1 MQERVR
7 LLERA
12 AFKYLTSLVVFV
24 AFILTVSAQQT
35 SAPPRE
41 TSKAKRALIIS
52 IDGLD
57 ARYLLRADEYGLKIP
72 TLRRLM
78 REGAMAA
85 VIGVYPSVTYPSHT
99 TIVTGATPAR
109 HGIVNNTLFE
119 PPPMK
124 PTGSWF
130 WFARDI
136 KADTLW
142 DAAARRGLS
151 VGLVS
156 WPVSTGAG
164 DWNVPEIWKPG
175 TRPFESRDT
184 VREYARPRGL
194 IEEVESADADLFKR
208 LTPDEGDDMRTRFA
222 EYIIAHKRPQ
232 LMLVHLFDLDH
243 FEHNYGPFTPQAFA
257 VLEKV
262 DGYIARLLAAAERAG
277 TLSETAIFIVSDHGF
292 MTISKAFHPLIVL
305 ERAGLLKVASDDG
318 GRRTITEWRA
328 WPYVSGGSC
337 AIILRDD
344 RDQEALKRALD
355 AFRPYEQQGILR
367 IVGADELR
375 RLGANPQASFALEA
389 AEGYAFGGGIAG
401 EVITP
406 SPGRGTHG
414 YLPTRPDYRASF
426 IAAGAGIGQKGKI
439 GEIRMIDIGPTVARL
454 LGLELRDAQ
463 GRALP
468 LE

>member
-1 MQERVR
+1 MRKILSVQFAAAV
-7 LLERA
+7 LLASIVA
-12 AFKYLTSLVVFV
+12 ALFSIAPAARNLGP
-24 AFILTVSAQQT
+24 QN
-35 SAPPRE
+35 SAP
-41 TSKAKRALIIS
+41 KAKRALVIS

-78 REGAMAA
+78 REGVVAP

-164 DWNVPEIWKPG
+164 DWNVPEIWSPG
-175 TRPFESRDT
+175 KSPFESRDT

-194 IEEVESADADLFKR
+194 VEEVERADPELFKN

-243 FEHNYGPFTPQAFA
+243 FEHSYGPFTSQAFTT
-257 VLEKV
+257 LEKV
-262 DGYIARLLAAAERAG
+262 DGYIGRLLAAVERAG
-277 TLSETAIFIVSDHGF
+277 LLSETAVFIVSDHGF
-292 MTISKAFHPLIVL
+292 MAISRTFNPLIVL
-305 ERAGLLKVASDDG
+305 EQAGLVKIAPDAD
-318 GRRTITEWRA
+318 GRRRIIEWRA
-328 WPYVSGGSC
+328 LPYISGGSC

-344 RDQEALKRALD
+344 QDQEALRRVRE

-367 IVGADELR
+367 IIDRSELE
-375 RLGANPQASFALEA
+375 RLGTNPRAAFALEA
-389 AEGYAFGGGIAG
+389 AEGYAFGGGLTG
-401 EVITP
+401 ETITP
-406 SPGRGTHG
+406 SLNRGTHG
-414 YLPTRPDYRASF
+414 YLPTLPDYRASF
-426 IAAGAGIGQKGKI
+426 IAAGAGIERKGKI

-468 LE
+468 LA

>member
-1 MQERVR
+1 MRKILSVQFAAAV
-7 LLERA
+7 LLASIVA
-12 AFKYLTSLVVFV
+12 ALFSIAPAARNLGP
-24 AFILTVSAQQT
+24 QN
-35 SAPPRE
+35 SAP
-41 TSKAKRALIIS
+41 KAKRALVIS

-78 REGAMAA
+78 REGVVAP

-164 DWNVPEIWKPG
+164 DWNVPEIWSPG
-175 TRPFESRDT
+175 KSPFESRDT

-194 IEEVESADADLFKR
+194 VEEVERADPELFKN

-243 FEHNYGPFTPQAFA
+243 FEHSYGPFTSQAFTT
-257 VLEKV
+257 LEKV
-262 DGYIARLLAAAERAG
+262 DGYIGRLLAAVERAG
-277 TLSETAIFIVSDHGF
+277 LLSETAVFIVSDHGF
-292 MTISKAFHPLIVL
+292 MAISRTFNPLIVL
-305 ERAGLLKVASDDG
+305 EQAGLVKIAPDAD
-318 GRRTITEWRA
+318 GRRRIIEWRA
-328 WPYVSGGSC
+328 LPYISGGSC
-337 AIILRDD
+337 AIILRDNQ
-344 RDQEALKRALD
+344 DQEALRRARE

-367 IVGADELR
+367 IIDRSELE
-375 RLGANPQASFALEA
+375 RLGANPRAAFALEA
-389 AEGYAFGGGIAG
+389 AEGYAFGGGLTG
-401 EVITP
+401 ETITP
-406 SPGRGTHG
+406 SLNRGTHG
-414 YLPTRPDYRASF
+414 YLPTLPDYRASL
-426 IAAGAGIGQKGKI
+426 IIAGAGLARRGRID
-439 GEIRMIDIGPTVARL
+439 EINMTRIGPTIARL
-454 LGLELRDAQ
+454 LGLELRGSEAPPI
-463 GRALP
+463 P

>member
-1 MQERVR
+1 MMRKILSVQFAAAV
-7 LLERA
+7 LLASIVA
-12 AFKYLTSLVVFV
+12 ALFSIAPAARNLGP
-24 AFILTVSAQQT
+24 QN
-35 SAPPRE
+35 SAP
-41 TSKAKRALIIS
+41 KAKRALVIS

-78 REGAMAA
+78 REGVVAP

-164 DWNVPEIWKPG
+164 DWNVPEIWSPG
-175 TRPFESRDT
+175 KSPFESRDT

-194 IEEVESADADLFKR
+194 VEEVERADPELFKN

-243 FEHNYGPFTPQAFA
+243 FEHSYGPFTSQAFTT
-257 VLEKV
+257 LEKV
-262 DGYIARLLAAAERAG
+262 DGYIGRLLAAVERAG
-277 TLSETAIFIVSDHGF
+277 LLSETAVFIVSDHGF
-292 MTISKAFHPLIVL
+292 MAISRTFNPLIVL
-305 ERAGLLKVASDDG
+305 EQAGLVKIAPDAD
-318 GRRTITEWRA
+318 GRRRIIEWRA
-328 WPYVSGGSC
+328 LPYISGGSC

-344 RDQEALKRALD
+344 QDQEALRRARE

-367 IVGADELR
+367 IIDRSELE
-375 RLGANPQASFALEA
+375 RLGANPRAAFALEA
-389 AEGYAFGGGIAG
+389 AEGYAFGGGLTG
-401 EVITP
+401 ETITP
-406 SPGRGTHG
+406 SLNRGTHG
-414 YLPTRPDYRASF
+414 YLPTLPDYRASF
-426 IAAGAGIGQKGKI
+426 IAAGAGIERKGKI

>member
-243 FEHNYGPFTPQAFA
+243 FEHDHGPFTPQAFA
-257 VLEKV
+257 ILEKV
-262 DGYIARLLAAAERAG
+262 DGYVERLLAAASRAG
-277 TLSETAIFIVSDHGF
+277 TLDETAVLVVSDHGF
-292 MTISKAFHPLIVL
+292 MRISKTIHPLVVL
-305 ERAGLLKVASDDG
+305 ERAGLLKAERDG
-318 GRRTITEWRA
+318 AGKKVVTDWRA
-328 WPYVSGGSC
+328 MPYVAGGAC
-337 AIILRDD
+337 FIILRDPQD
-344 RDQEALKRALD
+344 AEALARARE
-355 AFRPYEQQGILR
+355 AFRPYMQQGILR
-367 IVGADELR
+367 IINKNELELLGADPR
-375 RLGANPQASFALEA
+375 AAFALDA
-389 AEGYAFGGGIAG
+389 NEGYAFGGSFAEDAVG
-401 EVITP
+401 P
-406 SPGRGTHG
+406 SSSRGTHG
-414 YLPTRPDYRASF
+414 YLPTLPDYRASF
-426 IAAGAGIGQKGKI
+426 IAAGAGIGRKGKI

>member
-1 MQERVR
+1 MRKILSVQFAAAV
-7 LLERA
+7 LLASIVA
-12 AFKYLTSLVVFV
+12 ALFSIAPAARNLGP
-24 AFILTVSAQQT
+24 QN
-35 SAPPRE
+35 SAP
-41 TSKAKRALIIS
+41 KAKRALVIS

-78 REGAMAA
+78 REGVVAP

-164 DWNVPEIWKPG
+164 DWNVPEIWSPG
-175 TRPFESRDT
+175 KSPFESRDT

-194 IEEVESADADLFKR
+194 VEEVERADPELFKN

-243 FEHNYGPFTPQAFA
+243 FEHSYGPFTSQAFTT
-257 VLEKV
+257 LEKV
-262 DGYIARLLAAAERAG
+262 DGYIGRLLAAVERAG
-277 TLSETAIFIVSDHGF
+277 LLSETAVFIVSDHGF
-292 MTISKAFHPLIVL
+292 MAISRTFNPLIVL
-305 ERAGLLKVASDDG
+305 EQAGLVKIAPDAD
-318 GRRTITEWRA
+318 GRRRIIEWRA
-328 WPYVSGGSC
+328 LPYISGGSC
-337 AIILRDD
+337 AIILRDNQ
-344 RDQEALKRALD
+344 DQEALRRARE

-367 IVGADELR
+367 IIDRSELE
-375 RLGANPQASFALEA
+375 RLGANPRAAFALEA
-389 AEGYAFGGGIAG
+389 AEGYAFGGGLTG
-401 EVITP
+401 ETITP
-406 SPGRGTHG
+406 SLNRGTHG
-414 YLPTRPDYRASF
+414 YLPTLPDYRASL
-426 IAAGAGIGQKGKI
+426 IIAGAGLARRGRID
-439 GEIRMIDIGPTVARL
+439 EINMTRIGPTIARS
-454 LGLELRDAQ
+454 LGLELRGSEAPPI
-463 GRALP
+463 P

>member
-1 MQERVR
+1 MRKILSVQFAAAV
-7 LLERA
+7 LLASIVA
-12 AFKYLTSLVVFV
+12 ALFSIAPAARNLGP
-24 AFILTVSAQQT
+24 QN
-35 SAPPRE
+35 SAP
-41 TSKAKRALIIS
+41 KAKRALVIS

-78 REGAMAA
+78 REGVVAP

-164 DWNVPEIWKPG
+164 DWNVPEIWSPG
-175 TRPFESRDT
+175 KSPFESRDT

-194 IEEVESADADLFKR
+194 VEEVERADPELFKN

-243 FEHNYGPFTPQAFA
+243 FEHSYGPFTSQAFTT
-257 VLEKV
+257 LEKV
-262 DGYIARLLAAAERAG
+262 DGYIGRLLAAVERAG
-277 TLSETAIFIVSDHGF
+277 LLSETAVFIVSDHGF
-292 MTISKAFHPLIVL
+292 MAISRTFNPLIVL
-305 ERAGLLKVASDDG
+305 EQAGLVKIAPDAD
-318 GRRTITEWRA
+318 GRRRIIEWRA
-328 WPYVSGGSC
+328 LPYISGGSC

-344 RDQEALKRALD
+344 QDQEALRRARE

-367 IVGADELR
+367 IIDRSELE
-375 RLGANPQASFALEA
+375 RLGTNPRAAFALEA
-389 AEGYAFGGGIAG
+389 AEGYAFGGGLTG
-401 EVITP
+401 ETITP
-406 SPGRGTHG
+406 SLNRGTHG
-414 YLPTRPDYRASF
+414 YLPTLPDYRASL
-426 IAAGAGIGQKGKI
+426 IIAGAGLARRGRID
-439 GEIRMIDIGPTVARL
+439 EINMTRIGPTIARL
-454 LGLELRDAQ
+454 LGLELRGSEAPPI
-463 GRALP
+463 P

>member
-1 MQERVR
+1 MMRKILSVQFAAAV
-7 LLERA
+7 LLASIVA
-12 AFKYLTSLVVFV
+12 ALFSIAPAARNLGP
-24 AFILTVSAQQT
+24 QN
-35 SAPPRE
+35 SAP
-41 TSKAKRALIIS
+41 KAKRALVIS

-78 REGAMAA
+78 REGVVAP

-164 DWNVPEIWKPG
+164 DWNVPEIWSPG
-175 TRPFESRDT
+175 KSPFESRDT

-194 IEEVESADADLFKR
+194 VEEVERADPELFKN

-243 FEHNYGPFTPQAFA
+243 FEHSYGPFTSQAFTT
-257 VLEKV
+257 LEKV
-262 DGYIARLLAAAERAG
+262 DGYIGRLLAAVERAG
-277 TLSETAIFIVSDHGF
+277 LLSETAVFIVSDHGF
-292 MTISKAFHPLIVL
+292 MAVSKTFNPLIVL
-305 ERAGLLKVASDDG
+305 EQAGLVKTAPDAD
-318 GRRTITEWRA
+318 GRRRIIEWRA
-328 WPYVSGGSC
+328 LPYISGGSC
-337 AIILRDD
+337 AIILRDNQ
-344 RDQEALKRALD
+344 DQEALRRVRE

-367 IVGADELR
+367 IIDRSELE
-375 RLGANPQASFALEA
+375 RLGTNPRAAFALEA
-389 AEGYAFGGGIAG
+389 AEGYAFGGGLTG
-401 EVITP
+401 ETITP
-406 SPGRGTHG
+406 SLNRGTHG
-414 YLPTRPDYRASF
+414 YLPTLPDYRASF
-426 IAAGAGIGQKGKI
+426 IAAGAGIERKGKI

-468 LE
+468 LA

>member
-1 MQERVR
+1 MMRKILSVQFAAAV
-7 LLERA
+7 LLASIVA
-12 AFKYLTSLVVFV
+12 ALFSIAPAARNLGP
-24 AFILTVSAQQT
+24 QN
-35 SAPPRE
+35 SAP
-41 TSKAKRALIIS
+41 KAKRALVIS

-78 REGAMAA
+78 REGVVAP

-164 DWNVPEIWKPG
+164 DWNVPEIWSPG
-175 TRPFESRDT
+175 KSPFESRDT

-194 IEEVESADADLFKR
+194 VEEVERADPELFKN

-243 FEHNYGPFTPQAFA
+243 FEHSYGPFTSQAFTT
-257 VLEKV
+257 LEKV
-262 DGYIARLLAAAERAG
+262 DGYIGRLLAAVERAG
-277 TLSETAIFIVSDHGF
+277 LLSETAVFIVSDHGF
-292 MTISKAFHPLIVL
+292 MAISRTFNPLIVL
-305 ERAGLLKVASDDG
+305 EQAGLVKIAPDAD
-318 GRRTITEWRA
+318 GRRRIIEWRA
-328 WPYVSGGSC
+328 LPYISGGSC

-344 RDQEALKRALD
+344 QDQEALRRVRE

-367 IVGADELR
+367 IIDRSELE
-375 RLGANPQASFALEA
+375 RLGTNPRAAFALEA
-389 AEGYAFGGGIAG
+389 AEGYAFGGGLTG
-401 EVITP
+401 ETITP
-406 SPGRGTHG
+406 SLNRGTHG
-414 YLPTRPDYRASF
+414 YLPTLPDYRASF
-426 IAAGAGIGQKGKI
+426 IAAGAGIERKGKI

-468 LE
+468 LA

>member
-1 MQERVR
+1 MMRKILSVQFAAAV
-7 LLERA
+7 LLASIVA
-12 AFKYLTSLVVFV
+12 ALFSIAPAARNLGP
-24 AFILTVSAQQT
+24 QN
-35 SAPPRE
+35 SAP
-41 TSKAKRALIIS
+41 KAKRALVIS

-78 REGAMAA
+78 REGVVAP

-164 DWNVPEIWKPG
+164 DWNVPEIWSPG
-175 TRPFESRDT
+175 KSPFESRDT

-194 IEEVESADADLFKR
+194 VEEVERADPELFKN

-243 FEHNYGPFTPQAFA
+243 FEHSYGPFTSQAFTT
-257 VLEKV
+257 LEKV
-262 DGYIARLLAAAERAG
+262 DGYIGRLLAAVERAG
-277 TLSETAIFIVSDHGF
+277 LLSETAVFIVSDHGF
-292 MTISKAFHPLIVL
+292 MAISRTFNPLIVL
-305 ERAGLLKVASDDG
+305 EQAGLVKIAPDAD
-318 GRRTITEWRA
+318 GRRRIIEWRA
-328 WPYVSGGSC
+328 LPYISGGSC

-344 RDQEALKRALD
+344 QDQEALRRARE

-367 IVGADELR
+367 IIDRSELE
-375 RLGANPQASFALEA
+375 RLGTNPRAAFALEA
-389 AEGYAFGGGIAG
+389 AEGYAFGGGLTG
-401 EVITP
+401 ETITP
-406 SPGRGTHG
+406 SLNRGTHG
-414 YLPTRPDYRASF
+414 YLPTLPDYRASL
-426 IAAGAGIGQKGKI
+426 IIAGAGLARRGRID
-439 GEIRMIDIGPTVARL
+439 EINMTRIGPTIARL
-454 LGLELRDAQ
+454 LGLELRGSEAPPI
-463 GRALP
+463 P

>member
-1 MQERVR
+1 MMRKILSVQFAAAV
-7 LLERA
+7 LLASIVA
-12 AFKYLTSLVVFV
+12 ALFSIAPAARNLGP
-24 AFILTVSAQQT
+24 QN
-35 SAPPRE
+35 SAP
-41 TSKAKRALIIS
+41 KAKRALVIS

-78 REGAMAA
+78 REGVVAP

-142 DAAARRGLS
+142 DAAARRSLS

-164 DWNVPEIWKPG
+164 DWNVPEIWSPG
-175 TRPFESRDT
+175 KSPFESRDT

-194 IEEVESADADLFKR
+194 VEEVERADPELFKN

-243 FEHNYGPFTPQAFA
+243 FEHSYGPFTSQAFTT
-257 VLEKV
+257 LEKV
-262 DGYIARLLAAAERAG
+262 DGYIGRLLAAVERAG
-277 TLSETAIFIVSDHGF
+277 LLSETAVFIVSDHGF
-292 MTISKAFHPLIVL
+292 MAISRTFNPLIVL
-305 ERAGLLKVASDDG
+305 EQAGLVKIAPDAD
-318 GRRTITEWRA
+318 GRRRIIEWRA
-328 WPYVSGGSC
+328 LPYISGGSC

-344 RDQEALKRALD
+344 QDQEALRRARE

-367 IVGADELR
+367 IIDRSELE
-375 RLGANPQASFALEA
+375 RLGANPRAAFALEA
-389 AEGYAFGGGIAG
+389 AEGYAFGGGLTG
-401 EVITP
+401 ETITP
-406 SPGRGTHG
+406 SLNRGTHG
-414 YLPTRPDYRASF
+414 YLPTLPDYRASF
-426 IAAGAGIGQKGKI
+426 IAAGAGIERKGKI

>member
-1 MQERVR
+1 MMRKILSVQFAAAV
-7 LLERA
+7 LLASIVA
-12 AFKYLTSLVVFV
+12 ALFSIAPAARNLGP
-24 AFILTVSAQQT
+24 QN
-35 SAPPRE
+35 SAP
-41 TSKAKRALIIS
+41 KAKRALVIS

-78 REGAMAA
+78 REGVVAP

-164 DWNVPEIWKPG
+164 DWNVPEIWSPG
-175 TRPFESRDT
+175 KSPFESRDT

-194 IEEVESADADLFKR
+194 VEEVERADPELFKN

-243 FEHNYGPFTPQAFA
+243 FEHSYGPFTSQAFTT
-257 VLEKV
+257 LEKV
-262 DGYIARLLAAAERAG
+262 DGYIGRLLAAVERAG
-277 TLSETAIFIVSDHGF
+277 LLSETAVFIVSDHGF
-292 MTISKAFHPLIVL
+292 MAISRTFNPLIVL
-305 ERAGLLKVASDDG
+305 EQAGLVKIAPDAD
-318 GRRTITEWRA
+318 GRRRIIEWRA
-328 WPYVSGGSC
+328 LPYISGGSC

-344 RDQEALKRALD
+344 QDQEALRRARE

-367 IVGADELR
+367 IIDRSELE
-375 RLGANPQASFALEA
+375 RLGANPRAAFALEA
-389 AEGYAFGGGIAG
+389 AEGYAFGGGLTG
-401 EVITP
+401 ETITP
-406 SPGRGTHG
+406 SLNRGTHG
-414 YLPTRPDYRASF
+414 YLPTLPDYRASL
-426 IAAGAGIGQKGKI
+426 IIAGAGLARRGRID
-439 GEIRMIDIGPTVARL
+439 EINMTRIGPTIARL
-454 LGLELRDAQ
+454 LGLELRGSEAPPI
-463 GRALP
+463 P